1 LFEFE
6 QAKLFSKEE
15 EKTTKKK
22 KKVLRVAGC
31 GKNARLFRFFIKKLI
46 ETQAK
51 LNRKKN
57 RNTRYGLA
65 VLRSEGLVGRPA
77 KFEFLFGLA

>member
-1 LFEFE
+1 LIEFRDGFVKQSCGIGCVWFSLSDFE

-31 GKNARLFRFFIKKLI
+31 GKNARLFRLTFKSFQLK
-46 ETQAK
+46 QS
-51 LNRKKN
+51 LN
-57 RNTRYGLA
+57 G
-65 VLRSEGLVGRPA
+65 
-77 KFEFLFGLA
+77 